1 MQRIYTSIKGQFFL
15 EPVRLFRL
23 KHLSFKFIGRRVQAD
38 LHRFMFEIPLSF
50 VQVSL
55 LFSFLFLLLL
65 FDIFYFLNL
74 FGCSIIKLNLSPD
87 FLESLLRSILNCL
100 LKEPF
105 VFLISIF
112 LLENKITQKPSPVIY
127 IIQNWVF
134 AVA

>member
-1 MQRIYTSIKGQFFL
+1 
-15 EPVRLFRL
+15 
-23 KHLSFKFIGRRVQAD
+23 
-38 LHRFMFEIPLSF
+38 MFEIPLSF
-50 VQVSL
+50 VQARL

-87 FLESLLRSILNCL
+87 FFESLLRSILNCL

-112 LLENKITQKPSPVIY
+112 LLENKIT
-127 IIQNWVF
+127 
-134 AVA
+134 